1 MVIFRSAKRKKIKSD
16 YRSRLFGFQDLR
28 TFPTSETD
36 APLSGPSSYPVIRVM
51 SRFPGIKTGH
61 VRQAIQSFL
70 AARGVTLPSDTG
82 AGPCALTV
90 RLEPAALA
98 KAMRLSGASSRC
110 ALIRRLIYWKFYQ
123 QRAEAEAAKR
133 AAAKQPVAGPKL
145 PSARR
150 NGPVAAS
157 YTSLPSIPEK
167 KTVVP
172 VPRCPAQGEAR
183 LRFDQVTPLFSTYGY
198 SFLPQSNCIYTLDSN
213 GIIRQYDGN
222 GKVMQ
227 TWEKPN
233 FG

>member
-1 MVIFRSAKRKKIKSD
+1 MNSD
-16 YRSRLFGFQDLR
+16 YASRLFPDPR
-28 TFPTSETD
+28 TFPTSET
-36 APLSGPSSYPVIRVM
+36 ATPLSGPSSFPVLRVM
-51 SRFPGIKTGH
+51 SRFPGVKTRH
-61 VRQAIQSFL
+61 VRQAIAWFL
-70 AARGVTLPSDTG
+70 TARGVTLPLDTG

-98 KAMRLSGASSRC
+98 KAMRLSGESSRS

-123 QRAEAEAAKR
+123 RAEAEAAKR
-133 AAAKQPVAGPKL
+133 AAKQPVA
-145 PSARR
+145 AWR
-150 NGPVAAS
+150 
-157 YTSLPSIPEK
+157 TSVSIPEK
-167 KTVVP
+167 KAAVVS
-172 VPRCPAQGEAR
+172 VPQCPARGEAR

-198 SFLPQSNCIYTLDSN
+198 SFLPQSNCIYTLDSS